1 MIYNKFGYKF
11 VAPSKRENKK
21 YDVYDKDDK
30 YLASFGHKNYQQ
42 FYDKI
47 GAYAHLNHKDNQ
59 RRKNYRSRHAKD
71 LDNYPHAGYF
81 SGRFLW

>member
-11 VAPSKRENKK
+11 VAPSKREHKK

-30 YLASFGHKNYQQ
+30 YLASFGDVRYQQ
-42 FYDKI
+42 YHDKI
-47 GAYAHLNHKDNQ
+47 GHYKNLDHMDNQ
-59 RRKNYRSRHAKD
+59 RRINYNTRHAKD